1 MRAGV
6 ILDDSFDLQRF
17 VDAQDRVFETAMAEL
32 RAGRKRTHWMWF
44 IFPQLVGLGS
54 SPTAMFFAIQS
65 LDEARAYLAHP
76 SLGQRL
82 KQSVEA
88 FLPWAG
94 QRSAE
99 DIYGTI
105 DALKLR
111 SSLTLF
117 DRARPNDIFAR
128 ALDAF
133 FDGEPDER
141 TLALI
146 GGAR

>member
-117 DRARPNDIFAR
+117 DRALPNDIFAR
-128 ALDAF
+128 ALEGF